1 MAAMTTTMKIMT
13 TLNEKYERE
22 AAAQE
27 AALNA
32 IGGYD
37 EYNRHIWEG
46 WTVGDFI
53 EELKPELDLIM
64 TGQSTYKPFK
74 NKRDLAKWC
83 ADNQPYYKLEIPE
96 VVTYFSVL
104 YGIGRGKR
112 NLRR

>member
-1 MAAMTTTMKIMT
+1 MITP
-13 TLNEKYERE
+13 NEKYERE

-53 EELKPELDLIM
+53 EELKPEIDLIM

-74 NKRDLAKWC
+74 NKKDLAKWC
-83 ADNQPYYKLEIPE
+83 AYYQPYYKSEIPE

-104 YGIGRGKR
+104 YGIGRKNKR
-112 NLRR
+112 KCD